1 MTFPDISP
9 FVFGLQYNG
18 IGIRWYALAYI
29 VGLLLAWRLA
39 MVLTA
44 RPKLWAGETP
54 PYQPEKAE
62 TLLFMLTLGVILGGR
77 LGFVLFYNWDFYSQ
91 NPAEILKTWQGG
103 MAFHGGLI
111 GVVVGGLVFCWL
123 NKAPILSTAD
133 SIAAGVPFGL
143 LFGRIANFINGEL
156 WGKPG
161 DVPWAMQFPRA
172 NPLTGQRDW
181 TNLTEPRHPS
191 QLYEAGLEGLL
202 LMIILLLLAFK
213 GGLKR
218 PGLVAGVFL
227 FGYGVAR
234 FVVEFWRDPNP
245 GLDCVT
251 PLCLQMGQVLS
262 LPMVGAGLLIVG
274 FAMKRGAK

>member
-1 MTFPDISP
+1 M
-9 FVFGLQYNG
+9 
-18 IGIRWYALAYI
+18 
-29 VGLLLAWRLA
+29 
-39 MVLTA
+39 
-44 RPKLWAGETP
+44 
-54 PYQPEKAE
+54 
-62 TLLFMLTLGVILGGR
+62 
-77 LGFVLFYNWDFYSQ
+77 
-91 NPAEILKTWQGG
+91 EILKTWQGG
-103 MAFHGGLI
+103 MAFHGGLL
-111 GVVVGGLVFCWL
+111 GVVVGGLIFCWL

-161 DVPWAMQFPRA
+161 DVPWAMQFPTIDPA
-172 NPLTGQRDW
+172 TGLRDW
-181 TNLTEPRHPS
+181 TNLTVPRHPS

-202 LMIILLLLAFK
+202 LIVIMLWLAFG

-227 FGYGVAR
+227 LGYGLAR
-234 FVVEFWRDPNP
+234 FIVEFWRDPNP

-262 LPMVGAGLLIVG
+262 LPMVAAGLLLAG
-274 FAMKRGAK
+274 FAMARGRK

>member
-39 MVLTA
+39 MILTA

-91 NPAEILKTWQGG
+91 NPAEILETWQGG

-161 DVPWAMQFPRA
+161 DVPWAMQFPQA

>member
-161 DVPWAMQFPRA
+161 DVPWAMQFPQA